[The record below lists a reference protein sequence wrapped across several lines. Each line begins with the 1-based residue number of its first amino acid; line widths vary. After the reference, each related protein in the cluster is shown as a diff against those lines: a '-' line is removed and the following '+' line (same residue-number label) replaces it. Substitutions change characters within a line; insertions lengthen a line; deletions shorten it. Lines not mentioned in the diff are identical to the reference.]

1 MINEHQNSL
10 NPSRIRE
17 EMRNVANSIT
27 PEQIGQLTTL
37 FQLYHSGMNEF
48 GTKLENLDAEFH
60 TRYDYNPIHH
70 MEARMKD
77 VASLFNK
84 MKKKGIPFQKDAM
97 QQDIFDI
104 AGIRVITN
112 YIDDIEAI
120 EDNLLK
126 QDDVTLIRRK
136 DYVNNPKDSGYRSLH
151 LILSVPVFQTDGPY
165 EVPVEIQI
173 RTIGMDMWASLEHK
187 LKYKTNSDPNMIAK
201 YSNDLIGYAEELTQ
215 IEQNMQI
222 IHKDIR

>member
-1 MINEHQNSL
+1 M
-10 NPSRIRE
+10 
-17 EMRNVANSIT
+17 
-27 PEQIGQLTTL
+27 
-37 FQLYHSGMNEF
+37 
-48 GTKLENLDAEFH
+48 
-60 TRYDYNPIHH
+60 
-70 MEARMKD
+70 
-77 VASLFNK
+77 
-84 MKKKGIPFQKDAM
+84 PFQKDAI
-97 QQDIFDI
+97 QQNIFDI

>member
-1 MINEHQNSL
+1 M
-10 NPSRIRE
+10 
-17 EMRNVANSIT
+17 
-27 PEQIGQLTTL
+27 
-37 FQLYHSGMNEF
+37 
-48 GTKLENLDAEFH
+48 
-60 TRYDYNPIHH
+60 
-70 MEARMKD
+70 
-77 VASLFNK
+77 
-84 MKKKGIPFQKDAM
+84 
-97 QQDIFDI
+97 
-104 AGIRVITN
+104 
-112 YIDDIEAI
+112 DDIEAI